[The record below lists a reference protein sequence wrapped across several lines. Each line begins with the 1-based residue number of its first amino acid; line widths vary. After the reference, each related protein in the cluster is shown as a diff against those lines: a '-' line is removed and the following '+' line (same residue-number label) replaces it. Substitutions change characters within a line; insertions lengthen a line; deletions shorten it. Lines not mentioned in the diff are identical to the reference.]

1 MGSRGL
7 LPLIAW
13 SFVRSKALLLTA
25 VLATAAAMAACSSD
39 PTPTPAATP
48 LPAATPT
55 PDATKEG
62 DVSSDI
68 VNFTHQDLVV
78 SAGATLT
85 WVNRDS
91 ATHTST
97 SRVGSPGRWNSRGLR
112 TGESF
117 TFAFNE
123 PGTYEYFC
131 SIHPRMTGTVT
142 VNP

>member
-1 MGSRGL
+1 M
-7 LPLIAW
+7 
-13 SFVRSKALLLTA
+13 LLTTL
-25 VLATAAAMAACSSD
+25 LATAAAMAACSSD
-39 PTPTPAATP
+39 ATPTATP

-55 PDATKEG
+55 PEATKEG
-62 DVSSDI
+62 GVSADI

-78 SAGATLT
+78 TVGTAIT

-91 ATHTST
+91 ASHTST

-112 TGESF
+112 MGESF
-117 TFAFNE
+117 TFTFDE
-123 PGTYEYFC
+123 PGTYQYFC